1 MIHGPQRR
9 GRGLPC
15 IVSVVVWHRKSQN
28 ARTQAD
34 SSARLHDFGCDRAA
48 APHQVSVWAAPIEVG
63 QGNLKWS
70 AGIVVVVVALVVVD
84 VTVVVLPLA
93 LEIVVSR
100 RLALRAQNEC
110 TALRALGAQY
120 SETRG
125 SDAIR
130 QP

>member
-1 MIHGPQRR
+1 M
-9 GRGLPC
+9 
-15 IVSVVVWHRKSQN
+15 
-28 ARTQAD
+28 
-34 SSARLHDFGCDRAA
+34 
-48 APHQVSVWAAPIEVG
+48 G

-70 AGIVVVVVALVVVD
+70 AIGLTGAWRRRAEVAVVGIVVVVVALVVVD
-84 VTVVVLPLA
+84 VTVVALPLA
-93 LEIVVSR
+93 LEIVVPR

-110 TALRALGAQY
+110 AALRALGAQY

>member
-1 MIHGPQRR
+1 M
-9 GRGLPC
+9 
-15 IVSVVVWHRKSQN
+15 
-28 ARTQAD
+28 
-34 SSARLHDFGCDRAA
+34 
-48 APHQVSVWAAPIEVG
+48 G